1 MKNIIDALT
10 DSYSLEGEF
19 EVQKSIQFIQNM
31 EDIELL
37 KPYAIKLLQTNAR
50 QAHFVSSAIELIAR
64 QQAYVVRLE
73 SKLQKK
79 KATLWDRIRYVLFN
93 KKSGNLILFC
103 NIKPCCRF
111 MHHTSKLICSCCFTK
126 FIGSFRLSMI
136 KNLTYIWI
144 VWESY

>member
-50 QAHFVSSAIELIAR
+50 QAHFVSNAIDVIAH
-64 QQAYVVRLE
+64 QQAYLVRLE
-73 SKLQKK
+73 SKATKK
-79 KATLWDRIRYVLFN
+79 KTTFWDRLRYIIFDM
-93 KKSGNLILFC
+93 K
-103 NIKPCCRF
+103 
-111 MHHTSKLICSCCFTK
+111 
-126 FIGSFRLSMI
+126 
-136 KNLTYIWI
+136 
-144 VWESY
+144 

>member
-37 KPYAIKLLQTNAR
+37 KPYAIKLLQTNAK
-50 QAHFVSSAIELIAR
+50 QAHFISSSIEVIS
-64 QQAYVVRLE
+64 QQAAYIFKLE
-73 SKLQKK
+73 KQLKKK

-93 KKSGNLILFC
+93 KKSGN
-103 NIKPCCRF
+103 
-111 MHHTSKLICSCCFTK
+111 
-126 FIGSFRLSMI
+126 
-136 KNLTYIWI
+136 
-144 VWESY
+144 

>member
-50 QAHFVSSAIELIAR
+50 QAHFVTSAIDLIAH

-73 SKLQKK
+73 SKLQNK

-93 KKSGNLILFC
+93 KKSGN
-103 NIKPCCRF
+103 
-111 MHHTSKLICSCCFTK
+111 
-126 FIGSFRLSMI
+126 
-136 KNLTYIWI
+136 
-144 VWESY
+144 